1 VEHLDFGHFSGPQ
14 YEDHLR
20 AYLRGKYRESPIN
33 VIVAAGPRA
42 LEFALHVRG
51 DLGNDVPVVFS
62 IVDDAT
68 LARLRPS
75 NATGKILQYNL
86 RDQLV
91 SARALVP
98 DLKHVALV
106 GDRLETQSFLREF
119 RRELSIFSEQLD
131 FIDLT
136 GLAMADVKARVAT
149 LPENSA
155 IVYTAINVDGAG
167 VSFIPRDALVAIAE
181 VANQPIVVDSETM
194 IGYGGAGG
202 FVASPTFIAEAT
214 ALLALRVLNGQTP
227 SMIPP
232 AADEL
237 KPVFDWRQLKRW
249 HVSEDRLPP
258 GSEVRFREITAWER
272 YKSQIILIVLALLLQ
287 AALIGLI
294 IEHWRRRRAE
304 EATRQSLS
312 ESLRL
317 EALRAAHDRQVQ
329 AEKLA
334 SLGELTA
341 GIAQFPQTSETV
353 NVRGS
358 TPQRRMPPIGSG
370 KLVSGCQVSVSFGS
384 IATELGCARRP
395 LKAAGKVRITGQLID
410 AITGAHICLLRS
422 HENELF
428 ARTQLLLGVGESR
441 FEHFANRLP
450 RAAVELN

>member
-1 VEHLDFGHFSGPQ
+1 
-14 YEDHLR
+14 
-20 AYLRGKYRESPIN
+20 
-33 VIVAAGPRA
+33 
-42 LEFALHVRG
+42 
-51 DLGNDVPVVFS
+51 
-62 IVDDAT
+62 
-68 LARLRPS
+68 
-75 NATGKILQYNL
+75 
-86 RDQLV
+86 
-91 SARALVP
+91 
-98 DLKHVALV
+98 
-106 GDRLETQSFLREF
+106 
-119 RRELSIFSEQLD
+119 
-131 FIDLT
+131 
-136 GLAMADVKARVAT
+136 VAT